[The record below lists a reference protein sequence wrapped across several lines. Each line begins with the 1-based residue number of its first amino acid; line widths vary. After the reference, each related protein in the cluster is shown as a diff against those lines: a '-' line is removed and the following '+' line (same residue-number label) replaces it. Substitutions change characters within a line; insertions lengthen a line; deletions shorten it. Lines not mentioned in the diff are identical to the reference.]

1 MAALLAL
8 VSLLVPPA
16 GACTGDC
23 SANGAVAIDELLIGV
38 NISLGRAPLALCDRF
53 DRDTSGT
60 VTVDELVE
68 AVGFALAGCD
78 APTTVPTPTPTPT
91 ATRSPNRPP
100 QLPAPSVYPAY
111 PGNPI
116 RFAIAAID
124 PDGDA
129 VRCTSPDLP
138 DGAALDEVSRVFTWT
153 PGEDELGP
161 FYVPY
166 ACRDTAEPPGA
177 AAGQLVFQVTP
188 LDACQIPACDP
199 ATGCQSSAPPLTEPC
214 CTGDPERVALP
225 AVGCPEGLR
234 LSLGR
239 NPLGFGR
246 MQSCDLYKVTNFA
259 QSRAVARFN
268 VETRCLNPDNRV
280 TIRARMQTRE
290 RPVVFDQQVRT
301 FLNFPPGDRT
311 TGRVALEFEIG
322 NRPYND
328 MQDAEANL
336 VVSVTDQD
344 DVTVTESLRLRLTF
358 TEIPDLPDPTRTA
371 TPTSTPTRPQ

>member
-1 MAALLAL
+1 MAAFLAL
-8 VSLLVPPA
+8 VALAVQPA

-23 SANGAVAIDELLIGV
+23 SANGAVSIDELLIGV
-38 NISLGRAPLALCDRF
+38 NISLGRAPLATCDRF

-60 VTVDELVE
+60 VTVDELVD
-68 AVGFALAGCD
+68 AVGFALAGC
-78 APTTVPTPTPTPT
+78 APTPTASPTPT
-91 ATRSPNRPP
+91 ATQGPNRPP
-100 QLPAPSVYPAY
+100 QLPPPSVYPAY

-129 VRCTSPDLP
+129 VRCTSQDLP
-138 DGAALDEVSRVFTWT
+138 AGAVLDEVSRVFTWT
-153 PGEDELGP
+153 PGEDQLGP

-166 ACRDTAEPPGA
+166 ACRDTADPPGS

-199 ATGCQSSAPPLTEPC
+199 ATGCESSAPPLTEPC
-214 CTGDPERVALP
+214 CTGEPERVGLP

-234 LSLGR
+234 LSVGR

-246 MQSCDLYKVTNFA
+246 MQSCDLYKITNFA

-268 VETRCLNPDNRV
+268 IETRCLNLNNRV
-280 TIRARMQTRE
+280 TIHARMETKE
-290 RPVVFDQQVRT
+290 RPQVFNEEVRT
-301 FLNFPPGDRT
+301 FLTASPDGL
-311 TGRVALEFEIG
+311 TGVRAVAFEIG
-322 NRPYND
+322 NRPYFD

-371 TPTSTPTRPQ
+371 TPTATPTQPQ